1 MQDSELQN
9 YREKL
14 KCSFPQ
20 IEDCFEDYIKDAL
33 NGLSND
39 GIEKYLKGASLVCMI
54 GRGWEPVL
62 VYLEEMPGI
71 ARSLGEPMLEIVSK
85 AVWEMSRTPN
95 GNSIP
100 PFMQYLPEAARRL
113 GSQEQME
120 HYLEIIFDFME
131 STTGSIHGH
140 HTTFASPGLPE
151 LLKQTPYLLN
161 QLSLEGLKT
170 G

>member
-1 MQDSELQN
+1 MQDSELQA

-39 GIEKYLKGASLVCMI
+39 GIDKYLKGASLVCMI

-100 PFMQYLPEAARRL
+100 PFMQYLPEAV
-113 GSQEQME
+113 
-120 HYLEIIFDFME
+120 D
-131 STTGSIHGH
+131 T
-140 HTTFASPGLPE
+140 
-151 LLKQTPYLLN
+151 
-161 QLSLEGLKT
+161 
-170 G
+170 